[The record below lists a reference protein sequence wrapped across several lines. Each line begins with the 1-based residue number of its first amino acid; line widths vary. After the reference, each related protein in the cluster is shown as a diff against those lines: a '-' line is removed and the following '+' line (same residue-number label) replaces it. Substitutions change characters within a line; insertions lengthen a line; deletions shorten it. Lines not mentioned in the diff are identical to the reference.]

1 MPHPEPVVLILAPLG
16 RDAMVAATILAEV
29 GIASKATST
38 LDDLV
43 AHLDHAACAVMTEE
57 ALLHWDRQEIAR
69 WVEQQPPWSDFPFV
83 LLSYR
88 GGPPD
93 VRLTDLLGNVTVLE
107 RPFHPAVLANAVRS
121 ALRARRRQREV
132 QAYLEERQ
140 RTHERQALLIREL
153 HHRVKNTLATVQG
166 LLGATAR
173 STKDVDTF
181 YQSFSDRIVS
191 LGKTHNLLT
200 EDYWQTAPLR
210 DLLQNE
216 LGHYNDGTANR
227 ITLEGPPVELAADLA
242 VPTGMAIHELTTN
255 ATKYGRCRCRV
266 DGSRSAGAWIN
277 AMPSASWNSAGL
289 NRADPWSRRRNARAS
304 ARRCSSACSHSNAMP
319 MSTLPMRPRACTFAW
334 SRPCPETG
342 WCRPIDP
349 TGQDLT
355 IRSRRPLTKK
365 YSSFAPGSL

>member
-29 GIASKATST
+29 GIVSKATST

-69 WVEQQPPWSDFPFV
+69 WVERQPPWSDFPFV

-210 DLLQNE
+210 ELLQNE

-227 ITLEGPPVELAADLA
+227 ITLEGPAVELAADLA

-255 ATKYGRCRCRV
+255 ATKYGALSLPSGRVTVSWSVDQRDAERVLELSWVESGGPRGQSSGTQGLRLDAAPARARTAMQCRCRHQ
-266 DGSRSAGAWIN
+266 
-277 AMPSASWNSAGL
+277 L
-289 NRADPWSRRRNARAS
+289 
-304 ARRCSSACSHSNAMP
+304 
-319 MSTLPMRPRACTFAW
+319 
-334 SRPCPETG
+334 
-342 WCRPIDP
+342 
-349 TGQDLT
+349 
-355 IRSRRPLTKK
+355 
-365 YSSFAPGSL
+365 

>member
-255 ATKYGRCRCRV
+255 ATKYGALSLPSGRV
-266 DGSRSAGAWIN
+266 TV
-277 AMPSASWNSAGL
+277 SWSVDQRDAERVLELRWTESGGPL
-289 NRADPWSRRRNARAS
+289 VKAPERKGFG
-304 ARRCSSACSHSNAMP
+304 
-319 MSTLPMRPRACTFAW
+319 STLLQRVLAQQCNADVDITYGAEGLHFRMVA
-334 SRPCPETG
+334 
-342 WCRPIDP
+342 
-349 TGQDLT
+349 
-355 IRSRRPLTKK
+355 PL
-365 YSSFAPGSL
+365 PGDRLVPAY

>member
-43 AHLDHAACAVMTEE
+43 AHLDHAACAVVTEE

-69 WVEQQPPWSDFPFV
+69 WVERQPPWSDFPFV

-210 DLLQNE
+210 ELLQNE

-227 ITLEGPPVELAADLA
+227 ITLEGPAVELAADLA

-255 ATKYGRCRCRV
+255 ATKYGALSLPSGRV
-266 DGSRSAGAWIN
+266 TV
-277 AMPSASWNSAGL
+277 SWSVDQRDAERVLELRWTESGGPL
-289 NRADPWSRRRNARAS
+289 VKAPERKGFG
-304 ARRCSSACSHSNAMP
+304 
-319 MSTLPMRPRACTFAW
+319 STLLQRVLAQQCNADVDITYGAEGLHFRMVA
-334 SRPCPETG
+334 
-342 WCRPIDP
+342 
-349 TGQDLT
+349 
-355 IRSRRPLTKK
+355 PL
-365 YSSFAPGSL
+365 PGDRLVPAY

>member
-29 GIASKATST
+29 GIVSKATST

-69 WVEQQPPWSDFPFV
+69 WVERQPPWSDFPFV

-210 DLLQNE
+210 ELLQNE

-227 ITLEGPPVELAADLA
+227 ITLEGPAVELAADLA

-255 ATKYGRCRCRV
+255 ATKYGALSLPSGRV
-266 DGSRSAGAWIN
+266 TV
-277 AMPSASWNSAGL
+277 SWSVDQRDAKRVLELSWVESGGPVVKAPE
-289 NRADPWSRRRNARAS
+289 RKGFG
-304 ARRCSSACSHSNAMP
+304 
-319 MSTLPMRPRACTFAW
+319 STLLQRVLAQQCNADVDISYEAEGLHFRMVA
-334 SRPCPETG
+334 
-342 WCRPIDP
+342 
-349 TGQDLT
+349 
-355 IRSRRPLTKK
+355 PL
-365 YSSFAPGSL
+365 PGDRLVPAY